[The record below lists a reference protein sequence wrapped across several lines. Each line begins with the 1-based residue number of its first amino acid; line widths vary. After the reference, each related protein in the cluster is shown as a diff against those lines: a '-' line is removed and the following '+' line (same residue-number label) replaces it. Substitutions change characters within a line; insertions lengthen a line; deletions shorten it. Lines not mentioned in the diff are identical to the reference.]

1 MGTIVVNDT
10 NIFIDLI
17 SVDLLDEFFSLPID
31 IHTTDF
37 VVHELTEPLQ
47 QKKVE
52 SYIRQNKLTVKL
64 HSAIEVIEIAEF
76 QTTCDN
82 NVSITDCSVW
92 LYAKKNNYTLLTGDG
107 KLRKSAS
114 KSGVEVCGILKI
126 FDMLVEDYQII
137 SKQNGADML
146 EKLFKINNRLP
157 SHEIENRL
165 NKWRK

>member
-1 MGTIVVNDT
+1 MRLPT
-10 NIFIDLI
+10 FIKTFL
-17 SVDLLDEFFSLPID
+17 SRTQV
-31 IHTTDF
+31 
-37 VVHELTEPLQ
+37 
-47 QKKVE
+47 
-52 SYIRQNKLTVKL
+52 IRQNKLTVKL

-157 SHEIENRL
+157 SREIENRL